1 MRVNP
6 FEGEETD
13 DELKYLLLYLA
24 QLRYQEN
31 IRSVEKR
38 SGEIGLPD
46 PSVSHIKSVDIG
58 IMHLSLLFLCVICA
72 LCGLIIPI

>member
-1 MRVNP
+1 MKKISAVSRK
-6 FEGEETD
+6 G
-13 DELKYLLLYLA
+13 
-24 QLRYQEN
+24 
-31 IRSVEKR
+31 